1 MLVDV
6 PSGAGVVKLDVLV
19 IAVVVLLL
27 LLDVYVDARQ
37 GIPSSFLH
45 SADILAAFI
54 PLFVGSQTAFTSAE
68 IRPETQFAVTQGVD

>member
-6 PSGAGVVKLDVLV
+6 PSGAGVVKLLV
-19 IAVVVLLL
+19 TAVVVLLL

-68 IRPETQFAVTQGVD
+68 IRPGTQFDSHTRC